1 VEQKLERYSISI
13 VEVEEIKDIICNS
26 KVAGI
31 KIKNISLNYIARAKG
46 HSLILILPQQQ
57 SHSY

>member
-46 HSLILILPQQQ
+46 HSLILI
-57 SHSY
+57 